1 MLFDVIV
8 TSQVE
13 RLSHALNVALR
24 KERAN
29 VRLEARR
36 FRHRASQ
43 VLGSFG
49 HNKMVCTIGRWY
61 CPYFR
66 INCSVFATE
75 VPDAGYE
82 VSSIPR
88 SNCFSPVARG
98 LMVLVR
104 DAC

>member
-1 MLFDVIV
+1 MLFDVIIA
-8 TSQVE
+8 SQVE
-13 RLSHALNVALR
+13 RLAHALNVALR
-24 KERAN
+24 KEWAN
-29 VRLEARR
+29 VRLEAG
-36 FRHRASQ
+36 FCHCASR

-66 INCSVFATE
+66 IDCSVFTNE

-82 VSSIPR
+82 MWSIPR